1 MKHTITAHF
10 YDDRE
15 SDRYV
20 LDRIN
25 SIHEKT
31 HQSYGR
37 ILTEMLTSQ
46 AGCSASLSEKDILRI
61 AEKSAEIVAEKMKQ
75 VLPAHPAGYAAS
87 IPVAGQIV
95 DRKKDLP
102 VSSSGLS
109 ISEEADVDFSDS
121 AIDFGFAGM

>member
-1 MKHTITAHF
+1 MRHTITAHF

-15 SDRYV
+15 SDRHV

-25 SIHEKT
+25 SIHERT

-46 AGCSASLSEKDILRI
+46 AGFSASLSEKDILRI

-75 VLPAHPAGYAAS
+75 VLPAHISEYAAG
-87 IPVAGQIV
+87 IPAPGQIV
-95 DRKKDLP
+95 DRKNDLP

-109 ISEEADVDFSDS
+109 ISEAADIDFSDS
-121 AIDFGFAGM
+121 AIDFGFIGV

>member
-1 MKHTITAHF
+1 MRHTITAHF

-31 HQSYGR
+31 HQSYGQ

-46 AGCSASLSEKDILRI
+46 AGCSTSLSEKDILRI

-75 VLPAHPAGYAAS
+75 VLSAHPAGYAAG
-87 IPVAGQIV
+87 IPAPGQIV
-95 DRKKDLP
+95 DRKNDLP

-109 ISEEADVDFSDS
+109 ISEETDVDFSDS
-121 AIDFGFAGM
+121 AIDFGFIGV

>member
-1 MKHTITAHF
+1 MRHTITAHF

-15 SDRYV
+15 SDRHV

-61 AEKSAEIVAEKMKQ
+61 AEKSAEIVTEKMKQ
-75 VLPAHPAGYAAS
+75 VIPAHRAGYTAG
-87 IPVAGQIV
+87 IPAPGQIV
-95 DRKKDLP
+95 GRKNDLP

-109 ISEEADVDFSDS
+109 ISEEDDVDFSDS

>member
-1 MKHTITAHF
+1 MRHTITAHF

-46 AGCSASLSEKDILRI
+46 AGCSVSLSEKDILRI
-61 AEKSAEIVAEKMKQ
+61 AEKSAEIVFEKMKQ
-75 VLPAHPAGYAAS
+75 VLPAHPAGYAAG
-87 IPVAGQIV
+87 IPAPGQIV
-95 DRKKDLP
+95 DRKNDLP
-102 VSSSGLS
+102 VPSSGLS
-109 ISEEADVDFSDS
+109 ISEETDVDFSDS
-121 AIDFGFAGM
+121 AIDFGFIGV

>member
-1 MKHTITAHF
+1 MMHTITAHF

-61 AEKSAEIVAEKMKQ
+61 AEKSAEIVAEKMRQ
-75 VLPAHPAGYAAS
+75 VFPAHLAGYAAG
-87 IPVAGQIV
+87 IPVPGQIV
-95 DRKKDLP
+95 DRKNDLA

>member
-1 MKHTITAHF
+1 MRHTITAHF

-15 SDRYV
+15 SERYV

-46 AGCSASLSEKDILRI
+46 AGCSVSLSEKDILRI
-61 AEKSAEIVAEKMKQ
+61 AEKSAEIVFEKMKQ
-75 VLPAHPAGYAAS
+75 VLPAHPVGYAAG
-87 IPVAGQIV
+87 IPAPGQIF
-95 DRKKDLP
+95 DRKNDLP

-109 ISEEADVDFSDS
+109 ISEEANVDFSDS
-121 AIDFGFAGM
+121 AIDFGFIGV

>member
-1 MKHTITAHF
+1 MMHTITAHF

-46 AGCSASLSEKDILRI
+46 AGCSANLSEKDILRI
-61 AEKSAEIVAEKMKQ
+61 AEKSAEIVAEKMRQ
-75 VLPAHPAGYAAS
+75 VFPAHFAGYAAG
-87 IPVAGQIV
+87 IPVPGQIV
-95 DRKKDLP
+95 DRKNDLP

>member
-1 MKHTITAHF
+1 MRHTITAHF

-61 AEKSAEIVAEKMKQ
+61 AEKSAEIVMAKMEQ
-75 VLPAHPAGYAAS
+75 VLPAHLARYAGS
-87 IPVAGQIV
+87 IPFPMQIV
-95 DRKKDLP
+95 DRKNDLP

-109 ISEEADVDFSDS
+109 ISEETDVDFSDS
-121 AIDFGFAGM
+121 AIDFGFIGV

>member
-1 MKHTITAHF
+1 MRHTITAHF

-25 SIHEKT
+25 TIHEKT

-37 ILTEMLTSQ
+37 ILTEMLTLQ

-61 AEKSAEIVAEKMKQ
+61 AEKSAEIVTEKMKQ
-75 VLPAHPAGYAAS
+75 VIPAHLAGYTVG
-87 IPVAGQIV
+87 IPAPGQIV
-95 DRKKDLP
+95 GRKNDLP

>member
-1 MKHTITAHF
+1 MRHTITAHF

-37 ILTEMLTSQ
+37 ILTEMLTFQ
-46 AGCSASLSEKDILRI
+46 AGCSISLSEKDILRI
-61 AEKSAEIVAEKMKQ
+61 AEKSAEIVVEKMKQ
-75 VLPAHPAGYAAS
+75 VLPAHPAEYAAS
-87 IPVAGQIV
+87 IPV
-95 DRKKDLP
+95 
-102 VSSSGLS
+102 SSSVLS
-109 ISEEADVDFSDS
+109 ISEEADADFSDS

>member
-1 MKHTITAHF
+1 MRHTITAHF

-46 AGCSASLSEKDILRI
+46 TGCSASLSEKDILRI
-61 AEKSAEIVAEKMKQ
+61 AEKSAEIVADRIKQ
-75 VLPAHPAGYAAS
+75 VLPAYLAGYTANA
-87 IPVAGQIV
+87 PTPGQIV
-95 DRKKDLP
+95 DRKNNLP
-102 VSSSGLS
+102 VSSSGLFL
-109 ISEEADVDFSDS
+109 SEEADVDFSDS
-121 AIDFGFAGM
+121 AIDFGFIGV

>member
-1 MKHTITAHF
+1 MRHTITAHF

-15 SDRYV
+15 SDRHV

-46 AGCSASLSEKDILRI
+46 AGCSACLSEKDILRI
-61 AEKSAEIVAEKMKQ
+61 AEKSAEIVTEKMKQ
-75 VLPAHPAGYAAS
+75 VIPAHLAGYTTG
-87 IPVAGQIV
+87 IPAPGQIV
-95 DRKKDLP
+95 GRKNDLP
-102 VSSSGLS
+102 VSSSGLFL
-109 ISEEADVDFSDS
+109 SEEADVDFSDS
-121 AIDFGFAGM
+121 AIDFGFIGV

>member
-46 AGCSASLSEKDILRI
+46 ASCSASLSEKDILRI

-87 IPVAGQIV
+87 IPAPMQTV
-95 DRKKDLP
+95 DRENDLP

>member
-1 MKHTITAHF
+1 MRHTITAHF

-15 SDRYV
+15 SDRHV

-75 VLPAHPAGYAAS
+75 VLPAHLAEYATS
-87 IPVAGQIV
+87 IPVSGQIV
-95 DRKKDLP
+95 DRKNDLP
-102 VSSSGLS
+102 VSSPGLS
-109 ISEEADVDFSDS
+109 MSDDADVDFSDS

>member
-1 MKHTITAHF
+1 MRHTITAHF

-15 SDRYV
+15 SDRNV

-46 AGCSASLSEKDILRI
+46 TGCSVSLSEEDILRI
-61 AEKSAEIVAEKMKQ
+61 AEKAAEIVAEKMKQ
-75 VLPAHPAGYAAS
+75 VLPAHPTGYATG
-87 IPVAGQIV
+87 IPVPGQIV
-95 DRKKDLP
+95 DRKNDLP
-102 VSSSGLS
+102 VPSSGLS

-121 AIDFGFAGM
+121 TIDFGFAGM

>member
-1 MKHTITAHF
+1 MRHTITAHF

-15 SDRYV
+15 SDRHV

-61 AEKSAEIVAEKMKQ
+61 AEKSAEIVTEKMKQ
-75 VLPAHPAGYAAS
+75 VIPAHLAGYIAG
-87 IPVAGQIV
+87 IPAPMQIV
-95 DRKKDLP
+95 GRKNDLP

>member
-1 MKHTITAHF
+1 MKHAITAHF
-10 YDDRE
+10 YDDLE
-15 SDRYV
+15 SDKYV
-20 LDRIN
+20 FDRIN

-46 AGCSASLSEKDILRI
+46 TGCSASLSEKDILRI

-75 VLPAHPAGYAAS
+75 VLPAHPAGYAANIS
-87 IPVAGQIV
+87 VPRQNV
-95 DRKKDLP
+95 DRKNNLP
-102 VSSSGLS
+102 VSSSDLS

>member
-1 MKHTITAHF
+1 MRHTITAHF

-87 IPVAGQIV
+87 IPAPMQTV
-95 DRKKDLP
+95 DRKNDLP
-102 VSSSGLS
+102 VSSSDLS
-109 ISEEADVDFSDS
+109 MSEEADVDFSDS

>member
-1 MKHTITAHF
+1 MRHTITAHF

-15 SDRYV
+15 SDRHV

-61 AEKSAEIVAEKMKQ
+61 AEKSAEIVTEKMKQ
-75 VLPAHPAGYAAS
+75 VIPAHPVGYTAS
-87 IPVAGQIV
+87 IPAPGQIV
-95 DRKKDLP
+95 GRKNDLP

-109 ISEEADVDFSDS
+109 ISEEADADFSDS

>member
-37 ILTEMLTSQ
+37 ILTEMLNSQ
-46 AGCSASLSEKDILRI
+46 AGCSTSLSEKDILRI

-75 VLPAHPAGYAAS
+75 VLPAHLAGYATN
-87 IPVAGQIV
+87 IPFPGQIV
-95 DRKKDLP
+95 GRKNDLP

-109 ISEEADVDFSDS
+109 ISEEGDVDFSDS
-121 AIDFGFAGM
+121 AIDFGFIGV

>member
-46 AGCSASLSEKDILRI
+46 TGCESLKSLR
-61 AEKSAEIVAEKMKQ
+61 KS
-75 VLPAHPAGYAAS
+75 LRTG
-87 IPVAGQIV
+87 
-95 DRKKDLP
+95 
-102 VSSSGLS
+102 
-109 ISEEADVDFSDS
+109 
-121 AIDFGFAGM
+121 

>member
-1 MKHTITAHF
+1 MRHTITAHF

-46 AGCSASLSEKDILRI
+46 AGCSVSLSEKDILRI
-61 AEKSAEIVAEKMKQ
+61 AEKSAEIVVEKMKQ
-75 VLPAHPAGYAAS
+75 VLPAHPAGYAAGV
-87 IPVAGQIV
+87 PAPGQIV
-95 DRKKDLP
+95 DRKNDLL

-109 ISEEADVDFSDS
+109 ISEETDVDFSDS